1 MTLTQNDRLRYQR
14 QMLYPDFGEAGQDKL
29 KHSWVAVIGLGGL
42 GSAASVCLACAGIGH
57 ITIVDHD
64 SVELSNLNRQ
74 PLYTDEDIG
83 KKKVLIAAG
92 KLGKLNP
99 SVEVI
104 PVCQRVTKKNI
115 VDIIKG
121 ADVVIDGMD
130 NFEDRLILNSA
141 SISQRIPFIHGGI
154 WGLDGEMTT
163 IIPGK
168 TACLTCIF
176 PQVPKTEKEI
186 PVFGV
191 TPSLVGSLQAMEAI
205 KLLTGIGDLLTNKM
219 LYFRGATME
228 FSLVNLTRRP
238 DCKVC
243 GG

>member
-1 MTLTQNDRLRYQR
+1 MTLTRNDRRRYQR
-14 QMLYPDFGEAGQDKL
+14 QISYPDFGEAGQDKL
-29 KHSWVAVIGLGGL
+29 KHSRIVVAGLGGL
-42 GSAASVCLACAGIGH
+42 GSAASIYLACAGIGH

-64 SVELSNLNRQ
+64 FVELSNLNRQ

-83 KKKVLIAAG
+83 KEKALAATH
-92 KLGKLNP
+92 KLGKLSP

-104 PVCQRVTKKNI
+104 PVCQRVTEKNI
-115 VDIIKG
+115 VDIIRG
-121 ADVVIDGMD
+121 ANVVIDGMD
-130 NFEDRLILNSA
+130 NFEDRFILNSA
-141 SISQRIPFIHGGI
+141 CISQRIPFIHGGI
-154 WGLDGEMTT
+154 YGLDGEMTT

-168 TACLTCIF
+168 TACLACIF
-176 PQVPKTEKEI
+176 PQVPKTEKGI

-191 TPSLVGSLQAMEAI
+191 TPALVGSLQAMEAI
-205 KLLTGIGDLLTNKM
+205 KLLTGIGNLLTNKM
-219 LYFRGATME
+219 LYFRGETME